1 MHTPSAANATLT
13 TERDNARKERDDYK
27 NARDQA
33 IAKVEELEAQV
44 AKLLKDLE
52 GCGKNSISENSSRS
66 VNHGVRFAV
75 NPVSDRAEISVVL
88 PASAGS
94 ATEVN
99 VIIYDMTGNAV
110 FVGATALGRPL
121 IWDLRNQNG
130 RLVANGTY
138 LVAVEAK
145 DRNGR
150 THVYS
155 ARLGV
160 NR

>member
-1 MHTPSAANATLT
+1 LHTPSAANATLT

-52 GCGKNSISENSSRS
+52 GCGKIAISETSSRS

-99 VIIYDMTGNAV
+99 VIIYDMTGNVV
-110 FVGATALGRPL
+110 FVGAGSARPL

-138 LVAVEAK
+138 LVAVEAR
-145 DRNGR
+145 DRNGK
-150 THVYS
+150 THTYS